1 MPLKTHQ
8 DDIPAINL
16 TPMIDIVF
24 QLIIFF
30 MVGARFT
37 ELEKK
42 VDLSVPQVAGAAK
55 LPRAPERRVINVYRD
70 GRLEL
75 NRSPVSLDNLTR
87 LLADDQ
93 RQYTDVGV
101 VIRADAEGPFQHVAG
116 VMTACRQAGIS
127 DLGISVRMATGPIA
141 AGTSGTKER

>member
-8 DDIPAINL
+8 DDLPAINL

-42 VDLSVPQVAGAAK
+42 VDLSVPQVAGAAQ

-75 NRSPVSLDNLTR
+75 NRSPVSLDNLVR

-101 VIRADAEGPFQHVAG
+101 VIRADADGPFQHVAA
-116 VMTACRQAGIS
+116 VMTACREAGIS

-141 AGTSGTKER
+141 AGASATKER